1 MFKTLISDDSKPSS
15 FNIFLFES
23 PKATDSV
30 QDNLTTSTQQ
40 SHSQQTKFASASKEI
55 SRILWQPKFYYR

>member
-1 MFKTLISDDSKPSS
+1 MFLTLIPDDSNPPS

-30 QDNLTTSTQQ
+30 QDNLNTSTQQ
-40 SHSQQTKFASASKEI
+40 IHSSQTKCAPASKEI
-55 SRILWQPKFYYR
+55 SRISWNPKFYYR